1 MPIEVSCR
9 KCGKAYRVKDER
21 AGTKIKCK
29 DCQTVIEVPQASED
43 DYADEMWSESATQ
56 PLRSR
61 NKPRTNV
68 AVKKTTGS
76 TGGTLI
82 KKVFGVL
89 ALLLAGVMVLG
100 IGVQLTKGNVRSL
113 GGLVVVA
120 AVGGVGIKWLK

>member
-68 AVKKTTGS
+68 AVKKTAGS